1 MKISLLHATRNRP
14 AQANHAKE
22 TWLALAQSP
31 ADIEHIFAVDP
42 DDQTWEQLDQSSQ
55 IVTTCRPNM
64 GCVAA
69 WNLAALWSDGEILV
83 QMSDDYTPPMFWD
96 RIILS
101 RLNTDLSQVLAVSD
115 GHRTDHLLCMAI
127 ITRQRYREQGYTM
140 FHPRYRGVF
149 SDDHLTAMAYGQ
161 GRVIEA
167 RDVVFVHAHPLWTGA
182 NMDDTYERQNAPERY
197 RDGQRVFRSLVPAE
211 YQHWPRK
218 PLPEPTLDL
227 RYDAVQVP
235 TAQPTRN
242 V

>member
-1 MKISLLHATRNRP
+1 MKISLLHATLNRTT
-14 AQANHAKE
+14 QANAARAK
-22 TWLALAQSP
+22 WLELAQSP

-42 DDQTWEQLDQSSQ
+42 DDQTWTELDQSSQ

-69 WNLAALWSDGEILV
+69 WNLAALWSSGEIMI
-83 QMSDDYTPPMFWD
+83 QMSDDWTPPLFWD

-101 RLNTDLSQVLAVSD
+101 RLDTMQSQVLAISD

-161 GRVIEA
+161 GRVVEA
-167 RDVVFVHAHPLWTGA
+167 RDVVFVHDHPLWTGGLL
-182 NMDDTYERQNAPERY
+182 DDTYRRQNAPERY
-197 RDGQRVFRSLVPAE
+197 RDGQRVFASLVPPE
-211 YQHWPRK
+211 YQHWAHK
-218 PLPEPTLDL
+218 PLPQPTLDL
-227 RYDAVQVP
+227 RYDAVQDVQ
-235 TAQPTRN
+235 TA
-242 V
+242 VLAD

>member
-14 AQANHAKE
+14 AQANQAKSK
-22 TWLALAQSP
+22 WLSLAQSP

-42 DDQTWEQLDQSSQ
+42 DDVTWTDLDQSSQ

-69 WNLAALWSDGEILV
+69 WNLAALWSSGEILV
-83 QMSDDYTPPMFWD
+83 QMSDDWTPPLFWD

-101 RLNTDLSQVLAVSD
+101 RMDTMQSQVLAISD

-161 GRVIEA
+161 GRVVEA
-167 RDVVFVHAHPLWTGA
+167 RDVVFVHDHPLWTGG
-182 NMDDTYERQNAPERY
+182 MLDDTYRRQNAPERY
-197 RDGQRVFRSLVPAE
+197 REGQRVFASLVPPE
-211 YQHWPRK
+211 YQHWPHK
-218 PLPEPTLDL
+218 PLPQPTLDL
-227 RYDAVQVP
+227 RYDAVQDVQ
-235 TAQPTRN
+235 TSVLAD
-242 V
+242 

>member
-1 MKISLLHATRNRP
+1 MKISLLHATLNRTT
-14 AQANHAKE
+14 QANAARAK
-22 TWLALAQSP
+22 WLELAQSP

-42 DDQTWEQLDQSSQ
+42 DDQTWTELDQSSQ
-55 IVTTCRPNM
+55 IFTTCRPNM

-69 WNLAALWSDGEILV
+69 WNLAALASSGDIMI
-83 QMSDDYTPPMFWD
+83 QMSDDWTPPLFWD

-101 RLNTDLSQVLAVSD
+101 RMDTMQSQVLAISD

-167 RDVVFVHAHPLWTGA
+167 RDVVFVHDHPMWTGA
-182 NMDDTYERQNAPERY
+182 TPDDTYERQNAPERY
-197 RDGQRVFRSLVPAE
+197 RDGQRVFASLVPAE

-218 PLPEPTLDL
+218 PLPQPTLDL
-227 RYDAVQVP
+227 RYDAVQTVQ
-235 TAQPTRN
+235 TAVLTD
-242 V
+242 

>member
-1 MKISLLHATRNRP
+1 MKISLLHATLNRTT
-14 AQANHAKE
+14 QANAARAK
-22 TWLALAQSP
+22 WLELAQSP

-42 DDQTWEQLDQSSQ
+42 DDQTWTELDQSSQ

-69 WNLAALWSDGEILV
+69 WNLAALWCSGDILI
-83 QMSDDYTPPMFWD
+83 QMSDDWTPPLFWD

-101 RLNTDLSQVLAVSD
+101 RLDIMQSQVLAISD

-161 GRVIEA
+161 GRVVEA
-167 RDVVFVHAHPLWTGA
+167 RDVVFVHHHPLWTGGIL
-182 NMDDTYERQNAPERY
+182 DDTYRRQNAPERY
-197 RDGQRVFRSLVPAE
+197 RDGQRVFASLVPAE
-211 YQHWPRK
+211 YQHWAHK
-218 PLPEPTLDL
+218 PLPQPTLDL
-227 RYDAVQVP
+227 RYDAVQDVQ
-235 TAQPTRN
+235 TA
-242 V
+242 VLAD

>member
-1 MKISLLHATRNRP
+1 MKISLLHATLNRP
-14 AQANHAKE
+14 TQANAARAK
-22 TWLALAQSP
+22 WLELAQSP

-42 DDQTWEQLDQSSQ
+42 DDQTWTELDQSSQ

-69 WNLAALWSDGEILV
+69 WNLAALWCSGEIMV
-83 QMSDDYTPPMFWD
+83 QMSDDWTPPLFWD

-101 RLNTDLSQVLAVSD
+101 RLDVMQSQVLAISD

-161 GRVIEA
+161 GRVVEA
-167 RDVVFVHAHPLWTGA
+167 RDVVFTHDHPLWTGA
-182 NMDDTYERQNAPERY
+182 VLDDTYRRQNAPERY
-197 RDGQRVFRSLVPAE
+197 RDGQRVFASLVPAE
-211 YQHWPRK
+211 YQHWAHK
-218 PLPEPTLDL
+218 PLPQPTLDL
-227 RYDAVQVP
+227 RYDAVQTVQDA
-235 TAQPTRN
+235 TLAD
-242 V
+242 

>member
-1 MKISLLHATRNRP
+1 MKISLLHATLNRTT
-14 AQANHAKE
+14 QANAARAK
-22 TWLALAQSP
+22 WLELAQSP

-42 DDQTWEQLDQSSQ
+42 DDQTWTELDQSSQ

-69 WNLAALWSDGEILV
+69 WNLAALWCSGDILI
-83 QMSDDYTPPMFWD
+83 QMSDDWTPPLFWD

-101 RLNTDLSQVLAVSD
+101 RLDIMQSQVLAISD

-161 GRVIEA
+161 GRVVEA
-167 RDVVFVHAHPLWTGA
+167 RDVVFTHDHPLWTGGIL
-182 NMDDTYERQNAPERY
+182 DDTYRRQNAPERY
-197 RDGQRVFRSLVPAE
+197 RDGQRVFASLVPAE
-211 YQHWPRK
+211 YQHWAHK
-218 PLPEPTLDL
+218 PLPQPTLDL
-227 RYDAVQVP
+227 RYDAVQDVQ
-235 TAQPTRN
+235 TA
-242 V
+242 VLAD